1 MFFVP
6 YFSLEFDG
14 PKNKSGASSPRCV
27 VIFQKVHGSSGTF
40 PIPSGDRLVIQDVES
55 FGWVAQQV
63 LSLEILNTLLS
74 KGWSKYLPS
83 RWLDVSGLV
92 MITWHNLEQKHQ
104 DVDSASCPDHLWR
117 MPPPPVLLLFQE
129 IL

>member
-1 MFFVP
+1 MVP
-6 YFSLEFDG
+6 NINPVPLRLVCG
-14 PKNKSGASSPRCV
+14 

-63 LSLEILNTLLS
+63 LSLEIQIPLE

-83 RWLDVSGLV
+83 RWLDV
-92 MITWHNLEQKHQ
+92 
-104 DVDSASCPDHLWR
+104 
-117 MPPPPVLLLFQE
+117 
-129 IL
+129 